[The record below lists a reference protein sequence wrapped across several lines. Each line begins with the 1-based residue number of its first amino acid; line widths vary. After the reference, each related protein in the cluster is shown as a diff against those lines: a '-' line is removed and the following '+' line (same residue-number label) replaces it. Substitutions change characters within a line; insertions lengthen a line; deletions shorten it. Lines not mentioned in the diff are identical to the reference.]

1 VNFLKLKKLLVVTI
15 ITIVALYFGAQYL
28 GLVGGSIQQLKV
40 LDSRYALS
48 AEKLSPATIAEINE
62 YSIELNKLQGA
73 NESETSLI
81 ETKKKLNL
89 MQKELL
95 SYSSHMQGIDFK
107 NPDCRL
113 NGSIKSAEN
122 NAKTALIHSKKAI
135 TTAKKI
141 TGLSFK
147 YLQDKTFE
155 ETMETVIEMLENS
168 INTLKTIC

>member
-1 VNFLKLKKLLVVTI
+1 VNFLKLKKLLIVTI
-15 ITIVALYFGAQYL
+15 IIIVLFYFGAQYL
-28 GLVGGSIQQLKV
+28 GLVGGSMQQLKV
-40 LDSRYALS
+40 LDSRYILS
-48 AEKLSPATIAEINE
+48 AEKLSPATIAKINE

-81 ETKKKLNL
+81 ETKKELNL

-95 SYSSHMQGIDFK
+95 SYSSHMQGIDLT

-113 NGSIKSAEN
+113 TGSIKSAEK
-122 NAKTALIHSKKAI
+122 NAETALIHGKKAL

-155 ETMETVIEMLENS
+155 ETIKTVIEMLENS

>member
-1 VNFLKLKKLLVVTI
+1 MNGLRLKNLLVVTI

-28 GLVGGSIQQLKV
+28 GLVGGNIQQLKV

-48 AEKLSPATIAEINE
+48 GEKLSPATISEINE
-62 YSIELNKLQGA
+62 YGAELNKLQGV
-73 NESETSLI
+73 NEAEQSLI
-81 ETKKKLNL
+81 ETKKELNL

-95 SYSSHMQGIDFK
+95 SYSSHMQGIDLT
-107 NPDCRL
+107 NPDCRA
-113 NGSIKSAEN
+113 NGSIKSAEK
-122 NAKTALIHSKKAI
+122 NAETALIHGQKAVS
-135 TTAKKI
+135 TAKKI

-147 YLQDKTFE
+147 YLQNELFQ